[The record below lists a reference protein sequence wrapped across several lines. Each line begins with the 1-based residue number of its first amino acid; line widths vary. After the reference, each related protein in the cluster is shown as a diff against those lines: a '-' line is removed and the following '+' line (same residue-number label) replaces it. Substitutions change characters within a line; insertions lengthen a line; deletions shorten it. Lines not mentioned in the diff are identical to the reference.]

1 MQVKVSKVLTKEL
14 NKRFKERDGFKG
26 YNAVCQS
33 GMDFWGIEKKV
44 ITIYYPANYYAFP
57 RDLDDNDL
65 LRVYKDSDKTFDG
78 FFGSLL
84 DFVEI

>member
-14 NKRFKERDGFKG
+14 NKRFKASDGFKG
-26 YNAVCQS
+26 YFAEVRKAW
-33 GMDFWGIEKKV
+33 DFWEGEKQV
-44 ITIYYPANYYAFP
+44 ITIYYPENYYACP
-57 RDLDDNDL
+57 RDIDNGDL